1 MNPKQLSFQNTAA
14 TIIKNL
20 KKRNMNGY
28 YCALKEDAL
37 KKALE
42 IIPENSSIGWGG
54 SVTLDQIG
62 LIQALKDGN
71 YEAIDRMQKDPKEQ
85 AARIFNAD
93 FFLMSTNAITLDGE
107 LINVDGR
114 ANRICYLCYGPEHVL
129 IIAGMNKVVPDVKSG
144 IQRVRN
150 MAAPPNTTR
159 LNKNTPCA
167 RFGRCM
173 DCLEPDCICNQ
184 ILITRR
190 SGSPERIHVILVGEE
205 LGY

>member
-62 LIQALKDGN
+62 LIQDLKDGN

-129 IIAGMNKVVPDVKSG
+129 ILAGMNKVVPDVKSG

>member
-14 TIIKNL
+14 TIINNL

-28 YCALKEDAL
+28 YCASKEDAL

-167 RFGRCM
+167 QFGRCM

-184 ILITRR
+184 TLITRR

>member
-28 YCALKEDAL
+28 YCTSKEDAL

-54 SVTLDQIG
+54 SVTMNQIG

-71 YEAIDRMQKDPKEQ
+71 YDAIDRMQGDPKEQ
-85 AARIFNAD
+85 ATRIFNAD

-129 IIAGMNKVVPDVKSG
+129 IIAGMNKVVPDVESG

-159 LNKNTPCA
+159 LDKNTPCA

-184 ILITRR
+184 TLITRR

>member
-71 YEAIDRMQKDPKEQ
+71 YEAIDRMQKAPKEQ

>member
-1 MNPKQLSFQNTAA
+1 
-14 TIIKNL
+14 
-20 KKRNMNGY
+20 MNGY
-28 YCALKEDAL
+28 YCASKEDAL

>member
-28 YCALKEDAL
+28 YCTSKEDAL

-54 SVTLDQIG
+54 SVTMNQIG

-159 LNKNTPCA
+159 LDKNTPCA

>member
-28 YCALKEDAL
+28 YCASKEDAL

-184 ILITRR
+184 TLITRR

>member
-28 YCALKEDAL
+28 YCASKEDAL

>member
-71 YEAIDRMQKDPKEQ
+71 YDAIDRMQKDPKEQ

>member
-28 YCALKEDAL
+28 YCTSKEDAL

>member
-28 YCALKEDAL
+28 YCTSKEDAL

-71 YEAIDRMQKDPKEQ
+71 YEAIDRMQKAPKEQ

>member
-28 YCALKEDAL
+28 YCASKEDAL

-129 IIAGMNKVVPDVKSG
+129 ILAGMNKVVPDVKSG